1 MISEK
6 RKKSRVYSPRA
17 RVSSFDKSRGLIGRS
32 CWISST
38 PSQGNPASYFSFYHR
53 CSRRLFVDD
62 LSMTSGF
69 SLSIGIC
76 RLEGWKKKHTTPGND
91 AFFSSLHAKKRADT
105 EEEVLKKVEEQEE
118 ENETNERRNYIRGFV
133 FLLLRT
139 RSMLIATH
147 RCQFFATD

>member
-1 MISEK
+1 MISEE

-38 PSQGNPASYFSFYHR
+38 PSQGNPAPYFSFYRR

-62 LSMTSGF
+62 LSMTSEF
-69 SLSIGIC
+69 SLSIGIVD
-76 RLEGWKKKHTTPGND
+76 WKVKKRHTTPGSD
-91 AFFSSLHAKKRADT
+91 AFFSSLRAKKRADT